1 MRSFVKSQ
9 KDSTSVTITE
19 RLVFRDSIVF
29 VEVPQEKE
37 AATLSRTDTS
47 HLETSLAISDAWME
61 GDKLRHTLLHKSL
74 SLEKLVNIPMY
85 IKERSEATI
94 SAQVVVK
101 EVERELSGWQKFQQ
115 TLGLIS
121 LGAIGLAIVL
131 LIIRII
137 RKFTI

>member
-1 MRSFVKSQ
+1 MHSFVESQ
-9 KDSTSVTITE
+9 KDSSSVTITE
-19 RLVFRDSIVF
+19 MVIFRDSIVY
-29 VEVPQEKE
+29 VQVPQEKE
-37 AATLSRTDTS
+37 SATLSRTDTS

-61 GDKLRHTLLHKSL
+61 GDMIRHTLSHKSL
-74 SLEKLVNIPMY
+74 SLEKLVNIPIH

-94 SAQVVVK
+94 SAQVIVK
-101 EVERELSGWQKFQQ
+101 KVERELSGWQKFQQ

-121 LGAIGLAIVL
+121 LGSIILAIVL